1 MTPDWWARGLTLA
14 ERLDLPDA
22 PGVAGPDRRRF
33 DLWLRDH
40 PTAGEFAARLS
51 ALGLDQDGL
60 AALLDEDPV
69 RLAGRSERP
78 QWAALVEEILA
89 GVPDSPLLPAAGT
102 AAEED
107 QELTWAEGFGA
118 VVAPFTRWASARV
131 AADPALL
138 AAFEVRLGRT
148 LIKLAA
154 RCLVLELNV
163 ARVSGRLTADTPARR
178 FAEFIRIA
186 AGREGL
192 ATLLAEYPVLAR
204 LLVRVAGNAADAY
217 TEILRRWAGD
227 RERIVAELLAGVD
240 PGALVAVEVSA
251 GDGHE
256 GGRSVAI
263 LRCESGARVVYKPR
277 PMAVHRHFTEVVHWL
292 NALLPEPGLR
302 PVAAV
307 EGRGYGWSEFV
318 PAEPCAAPD
327 DLDLFYRRQGV
338 LLALLYALDGTDI
351 HYENLIAHGAH
362 PVLIDV
368 ETLFHPVLKQDSDSD
383 HDPAAQ
389 ALYSSVHRVALL
401 PRIYVTDAGVLDISG
416 LGGDRGAVSPF
427 DSVDWDAA
435 GTDEMRLTRRPRVFR
450 GSHNRPTLHG
460 LDAVPEEFTGAL
472 LAGFRAGYDTIVAHR
487 EDLLARNGLL
497 RRFAGAEV
505 RVLARTTR
513 WYVRILDESTHP
525 DVMRDA
531 LDRDRLFDQLWLT
544 GSPDAVRRAL
554 LPHETA
560 DLWAG
565 DVPLFSARPAATEL
579 WHGPGRPVACLP
591 ETSLDRVIRKLR
603 SLDRM
608 DRYDQEWII
617 EAAMLTRGARP
628 EHFVGPATL
637 DQAPSATPDP
647 DRLLAAARRVADQL
661 VGTAYQGDGR
671 TNWLGLEPL
680 DGLHW
685 EIQPLGAG
693 LASGY
698 CGPALFLAELATLT
712 HTERY
717 AELARQAVRPL
728 PAILGA
734 LAEHPRHAALIG
746 PGGFAGF
753 GGMAYALS
761 RLATLLDD
769 PELLGWAEQAVH
781 LTASAV
787 TDGIDPGVY
796 TGVAGGLAAMVAVH
810 RITGF
815 DAAWKTAGA
824 CADWLLARRARAGVG
839 FAAGFP
845 GGGGFA
851 DGSTGIGWAL
861 IRYAAAGGGVG
872 YEEAGLAALRAGVA
886 TDPDPGGPSHCHGLT
901 GAGIA
906 AAEALGS
913 VEDPTLRAL
922 VRRAVAAVAD
932 YGPLPNHSLCH
943 GELGVLELLTAAA
956 DLGHP
961 WASALRVRRAGALL
975 ASLDRSGPRCGTP
988 EGIATPGLLAGL
1000 AGIGHGVLRLGF
1012 ADKVPSASLLRSR

>member
-1 MTPDWWARGLTLA
+1 MTPNWWARGLTLA
-14 ERLDLPDA
+14 ERLDLPGA
-22 PGVAGPDRRRF
+22 PDVAGPDRRRF
-33 DLWLRDH
+33 ELWRRDH
-40 PTAGEFAARLS
+40 PTDREFGARLA
-51 ALGLDQDGL
+51 ALGLDGDGL
-60 AALLDEDPV
+60 AALLDEDTGH
-69 RLAGRSERP
+69 LADRTERP
-78 QWAALVEEILA
+78 EWAELVEEILA
-89 GVPDSPLLPAAGT
+89 GVPETPPDLVS
-102 AAEED
+102 
-107 QELTWAEGFGA
+107 ELTWAEGFGA
-118 VVAPFTRWASARV
+118 VVAPFSRWAADRV
-131 AADPALL
+131 DASPALL
-138 AAFEVRLGRT
+138 AAFEVRLSRT

-178 FAEFIRIA
+178 FAEFVRLA

-192 ATLLAEYPVLAR
+192 TALLAEYPVLAR
-204 LLVRVAGNAADAY
+204 LLVRAAGNAAEAY
-217 TEILRRWAGD
+217 TEILHRWADD
-227 RERIVAELLAGVD
+227 RERIVADLLAGVD
-240 PGALVAVEVSA
+240 PGDLVGVELSA

-263 LRCESGARVVYKPR
+263 LRCASGARVVYKPR

-302 PVAAV
+302 PVAVV

-368 ETLFHPVLKQDSDSD
+368 ETLFHPALKQDSDSD

-450 GSHNRPTLHG
+450 GSHNRPSLHG

-544 GSPDAVRRAL
+544 GSPDPVRRAL
-554 LPHETA
+554 LPYETA

-579 WHGPGRPVACLP
+579 WHGPGRPVAGLP

-628 EHFVGPATL
+628 EHAVGPPAL

-712 HTERY
+712 RTERY

-769 PELLGWAEQAVH
+769 PELLGWTEQAVH

-787 TDGIDPGVY
+787 AEGIDAGVY

-815 DAAWKTAGA
+815 DAAWKTAGT
-824 CADWLLARRARAGVG
+824 CADWLLAQRAPAGVG
-839 FAAGFP
+839 FATGFP
-845 GGGGFA
+845 DGGGFA
-851 DGSTGIGWAL
+851 SGSTGIGWAL

-872 YEEAGLAALRAGVA
+872 YEEAGLAALRAGVG
-886 TDPDPGGPSHCHGLT
+886 TDPDPGDPSHCHGLT

-906 AAEALGS
+906 AAEALRS
-913 VEDPTLRAL
+913 VEDPTLRGM
-922 VRRAVAAVAD
+922 VRRAVAAAAD

-956 DLGHP
+956 ELGHP
-961 WASALRVRRAGALL
+961 WAAALRVRRAGALL

-1012 ADKVPSASLLRSR
+1012 ADKVPSASLLRPR

>member
-1 MTPDWWARGLTLA
+1 MTPNWWARGLTLA
-14 ERLDLPDA
+14 ERLDLPGT
-22 PGVAGPDRRRF
+22 PGTAGPDRRRF
-33 DLWLRDH
+33 DLWRRDH
-40 PTAGEFAARLS
+40 PSGADFTARLA
-51 ALGLDQDGL
+51 ALGLDEDGL
-60 AALLDEDPV
+60 AALLDEDADA
-69 RLAGRSERP
+69 LADRAERP
-78 QWAALVEEILA
+78 HWADLVEEILA
-89 GVPDSPLLPAAGT
+89 TVPEPSAGPGAGRPATDPGDGVLS
-102 AAEED
+102 
-107 QELTWAEGFGA
+107 WAEGFGT
-118 VVAPFTRWASARV
+118 VVAPFTRWASARLT
-131 AADPALL
+131 ADPALV

-163 ARVSGRLTADTPARR
+163 ARVSGRLTADTPAGR
-178 FAEFIRIA
+178 FAEFVGRA

-192 ATLLAEYPVLAR
+192 ATLLGEYPVLAR
-204 LLVRVAGNAADAY
+204 LLVGAATNAADAY
-217 TEILRRWAGD
+217 TELLDRWGND
-227 RERIVAELLAGVD
+227 RDRVVAELLGGVD
-240 PGALVAVEVSA
+240 PGPLAGIELSA

-263 LRCESGARVVYKPR
+263 LRFGSGARVVYKPR
-277 PMAVHRHFTEVVHWL
+277 PMAVHRHYTEVVRWL

-302 PVAAV
+302 PVPVV

-318 PAEPCAAPD
+318 PAEPCRTPE

-368 ETLFHPVLKQDSDSD
+368 ETLFHPALKQDSDSD

-472 LAGFRAGYDTIVAHR
+472 LAGFRAGYDTIVTHR

-531 LDRDRLFDQLWLT
+531 LDRDRLFDQLWIT
-544 GSPDAVRRAL
+544 GSPDPVRRAL

-579 WHGPGRPVACLP
+579 WHGPGRPVGGLP

-628 EHFVGPATL
+628 EHAVGPASL

-712 HTERY
+712 RTERY

-734 LAEHPRHAALIG
+734 LGEHPRHAALIG

-769 PELLGWAEQAVH
+769 PELLGWADQAVH

-787 TDGIDPGVY
+787 ADGIDPGVY

-815 DAAWKTAGA
+815 DAAWKTAGI
-824 CADWLLARRARAGVG
+824 CADWLLAQRVPTEGG
-839 FAAGFP
+839 FAAGT
-845 GGGGFA
+845 
-851 DGSTGIGWAL
+851 TGIGWAL
-861 IRYAAAGGGVG
+861 LRYAAAGGGVG
-872 YEEAGLAALRAGVA
+872 YEEAGLAALRTAMDAFPEDGA
-886 TDPDPGGPSHCHGLT
+886 PPPDPSHCHGIT
-901 GAGIA
+901 GLGIA
-906 AAEALGS
+906 AAEALAT
-913 VEDPTLRAL
+913 VEDPTLRAT

-943 GELGVLELLTAAA
+943 GELGVLELLAAAA

-961 WASALRVRRAGALL
+961 WAAALRVRRAGALL

-1012 ADKVPSASLLRSR
+1012 ADKVPSASLLRPR